1 MTSRQDRVQV
11 WASRLLANDFPPVC
25 AMSGRPAE
33 TWRRFSF
40 VTPPMWAYWLLLL
53 ICAGG
58 LGFIAYAIAI
68 AAVAERASGYLPL
81 TRSSSRTVTL
91 AFWVPTGLLIAWV
104 AAWVLTVVLA
114 WTATDANVTT
124 VAWICFGLG
133 FLFLAAGLV
142 GRLLVSPFIRPRGK
156 VMPIAPG
163 QFDRI
168 VELRNVHP
176 NFVSAVN
183 QVQLSQ
189 VARSLQVPTLP
200 GSN

>member
-1 MTSRQDRVQV
+1 VISRQDRVQV

-40 VTPPMWAYWLLLL
+40 VTPPAWAYWLLLL

-104 AAWVLTVVLA
+104 AAWALTVILA
-114 WTATDANVTT
+114 WTTTDPNVTT
-124 VAWICFGLG
+124 IAWVSFGLG
-133 FLFLAAGLV
+133 FLFLGAGLA
-142 GRLLVSPFIRPRGK
+142 GRLLVSPFIRPQGK
-156 VMPIAPG
+156 VRPMAPG
-163 QFDRI
+163 QNDRI

-176 NFVSAVN
+176 NFVRAVN
-183 QVQLSQ
+183 QVQPSR
-189 VARSLQVPTLP
+189 VAPSLQVPTLP

>member
-1 MTSRQDRVQV
+1 VQV

-114 WTATDANVTT
+114 LTTTDPNVTT
-124 VAWICFGLG
+124 VAWISFGLG

-142 GRLLVSPFIRPRGK
+142 GRLLIAPFIRPRGK
-156 VMPIAPG
+156 VMPMAPG
-163 QFDRI
+163 SNDRI

-176 NFVSAVN
+176 DFVSAVN
-183 QVQLSQ
+183 EVQRAQ
-189 VARSLQVPTLP
+189 AARPLQVPIRP

>member
-1 MTSRQDRVQV
+1 
-11 WASRLLANDFPPVC
+11 
-25 AMSGRPAE
+25 MSGRPAE
-33 TWRRFSF
+33 TWRKFSF

-58 LGFIAYAIAI
+58 LGFIAYAIAM

-104 AAWVLTVVLA
+104 AAWVLTVILA
-114 WTATDANVTT
+114 WTTTDPNVSTI
-124 VAWICFGLG
+124 AWVSFGLG
-133 FLFLAAGLV
+133 FLFLAAGFT
-142 GRLLVSPFIRPRGK
+142 GRLLISPFIRPRGK
-156 VMPIAPG
+156 VMPITPG
-163 QFDRI
+163 QSDRI

-176 NFVSAVN
+176 NFASAVN
-183 QVQLSQ
+183 QVLPAG
-189 VARSLQVPTLP
+189 VARSPQVPTLP